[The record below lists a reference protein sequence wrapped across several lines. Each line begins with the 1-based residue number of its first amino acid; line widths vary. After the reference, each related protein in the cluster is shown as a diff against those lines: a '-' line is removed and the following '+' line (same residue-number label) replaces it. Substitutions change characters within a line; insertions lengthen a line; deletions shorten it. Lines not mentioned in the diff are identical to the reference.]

1 MSSWPFDICPD
12 DIEYIDLR
20 PIGLCAGHV
29 AQLVL
34 SGNKY
39 HSKTQ
44 VQRQ

>member
-29 AQLVL
+29 FVTRFNLPSVF
-34 SGNKY
+34 
-39 HSKTQ
+39 
-44 VQRQ
+44 